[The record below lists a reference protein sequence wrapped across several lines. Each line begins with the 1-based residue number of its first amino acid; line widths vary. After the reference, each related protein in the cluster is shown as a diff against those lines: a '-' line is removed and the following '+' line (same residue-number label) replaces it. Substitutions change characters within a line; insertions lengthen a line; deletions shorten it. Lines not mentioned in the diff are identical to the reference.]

1 MVSIRRPRS
10 RPHRHPHLK
19 VGKQAGDDILMHMK
33 RNVAGI
39 LMILT
44 LLLVAAPALAQDF
57 NLGDVN
63 PISGV
68 NDLDDVVN
76 NVAKGLLGVAIPIA
90 VLMYIYAGVLYITAG
105 AKPQNVQKAKNVL
118 LYTSIGLAII
128 LIGGGFVDL
137 IISIL
142 NLGS

>member
-1 MVSIRRPRS
+1 MGTRN
-10 RPHRHPHLK
+10 
-19 VGKQAGDDILMHMK
+19 DILIHMK

-39 LMILT
+39 LIVLA
-44 LLLVAAPALAQDF
+44 LSLVAVPVLAQDF
-57 NLGDVN
+57 NLEDVN
-63 PISGV
+63 PITGV
-68 NDLDDVVN
+68 KDLDDVVN
-76 NVAKGLLGVAIPIA
+76 NVATGLFGVAIPIA

-105 AKPQNVQKAKNVL
+105 AKPANVQKAKSVL

>member
-1 MVSIRRPRS
+1 MGTRN
-10 RPHRHPHLK
+10 
-19 VGKQAGDDILMHMK
+19 DILIHMK

-39 LMILT
+39 LIILA
-44 LLLVAAPALAQDF
+44 LFLVAVPALAQDF
-57 NLGDVN
+57 NLEDVN

-76 NVAKGLLGVAIPIA
+76 NVARGLLGVAIPIA

-105 AKPQNVQKAKNVL
+105 AKPQNVQKAKNIL